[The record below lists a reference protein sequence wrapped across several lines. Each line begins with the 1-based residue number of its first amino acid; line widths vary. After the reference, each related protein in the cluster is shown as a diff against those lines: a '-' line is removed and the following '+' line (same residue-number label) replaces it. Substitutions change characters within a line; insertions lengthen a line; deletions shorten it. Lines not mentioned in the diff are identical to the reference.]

1 MCRVWIACGGRLSRI
16 LIRKAAENNLK
27 RIDLDLPLGALITFV
42 GPSGSGKS
50 SLAFDTLYAE
60 GRRRYLDALGI
71 EEVDRLPVP
80 DTEGISGLPPTVG
93 LEQRS
98 AAPNGRW
105 TVGTVTGIHR
115 LFQVLFRNEATL
127 HCPRCG
133 TGMKATAL
141 DDMVEGL
148 LRGPAGRRVVIEAPL
163 RVRDP
168 AATVAEI
175 ARQGFSRVRVAGEI
189 RRIDELSPADLRDIE
204 QLSVV
209 VDRIKVSSDRT
220 ARVYDGLRLGL
231 RAGQGIVR
239 LVVDGEVS
247 DLAEHPTCFDCG
259 ETHPSTTLSTFSY
272 FGRGACGPCAGAG
285 CEACGETRLGPLARG
300 AVWEGRTLVEWLA
313 LSVEELRGALRDIS
327 SSERSRGL
335 LVDLARRAELLSRL
349 GLEGLPVQARC
360 VDLSAGQYQ
369 LLRVARLIG
378 EPLTQVLYLLDEPT
392 AGLDAAGARRV
403 TALCRE
409 LVQQG
414 NTVIAVTHRSDLIR
428 EADTIVEF
436 GPGAGVAGGQLVFQ
450 GTLSELLEGETPTA
464 RWLKGAGELPRRA
477 RPRASSEASFVV
489 HGQELAASCLGV
501 LCGPAASGK
510 SWFIEETS
518 RLAGDGGLGFSRV
531 VSFGAQ
537 SIGRSQRSNLAT
549 YTGIWDVLRPLLAAT
564 QAAQIRGLA
573 ASYFSLNT
581 KGGRCERCRGA
592 GVEQVD
598 LGALPDVY
606 LRCASCDGRR
616 FHQDVLD
623 VRWKGLSAG
632 ELLDLSVSEGRQTLS
647 GHPKL
652 ERILRCLELVGLGY
666 MPLGQ
671 SAHTWSGGE
680 ARRIGLA
687 RELSRY
693 RNAASETLYLLDG
706 PEIGLHHEDQHML
719 VTALWELIEEG
730 ATVWLASH
738 AEPWQQIAD
747 QRIQLPER

>member
-1 MCRVWIACGGRLSRI
+1 M
-16 LIRKAAENNLK
+16 
-27 RIDLDLPLGALITFV
+27 GALITFV

-50 SLAFDTLYAE
+50 SMAFDTLYAE

-80 DTEGISGLPPTVG
+80 DTEGIRGLPPTVG
-93 LEQRS
+93 LEQRGTT
-98 AAPNGRW
+98 PNGRW

-127 HCPRCG
+127 HCPNCG
-133 TGMKATAL
+133 TGMVATPL

-148 LRGPAGRRVVIEAPL
+148 MTRPSGSRVYIEAPL

-175 ARQGFSRVRVAGEI
+175 ARQGFSRVRVAGEVS
-189 RRIDELSPADLRDIE
+189 RIDELAIADLEGVE

-209 VDRIKVSSDRT
+209 VDRIKISSERT
-220 ARVYDGLRLGL
+220 ARLYDGLRLGL

-247 DLAEHPTCFDCG
+247 DLAEHPTCFDCA
-259 ETHPSTTLSTFSY
+259 ETHPRTTLSTFSY
-272 FGRGACGPCAGAG
+272 FGGGACGACDGAG
-285 CEACGETRLGPLARG
+285 CAECGQTRLGPLARG
-300 AVWEGRTLVEWLA
+300 AVWEGYSLVEWLA
-313 LSVEELRGALRDIS
+313 LTIEELHGALGEVS
-327 SSERSRGL
+327 LNERSRGL
-335 LVDLARRAELLSRL
+335 VTDLSRRCGLLLRL
-349 GLEGLPVQARC
+349 GLQRLRLHDRC
-360 VDLSAGQYQ
+360 VELSTGQYQ
-369 LLRVARLIG
+369 LLRVARLVG

-392 AGLDAAGARRV
+392 AGLDEAGAQRV

-409 LVQQG
+409 LVRQG
-414 NTVIAVTHRSDLIR
+414 NTVVAVTHRSGLIR

-436 GPGAGVAGGQLVFQ
+436 GPGAGVAGGHLVFQ
-450 GTLSELLEGETPTA
+450 GTLSELLSGETRTA
-464 RWLKGAGELPRRA
+464 NWLKGDGALPSREAGEVSKTA
-477 RPRASSEASFVV
+477 AFSV
-489 HGQELAASCLGV
+489 HGEKLCARGLGV

-510 SWFIEETS
+510 SWLIREIS
-518 RLAGDGGLGFSRV
+518 RLSGDGGLGFSRV
-531 VSFGAQ
+531 VSFGEQ
-537 SIGRSQRSNLAT
+537 TVGRSQRSNLAT
-549 YTGIWDVLRPLLAAT
+549 YTGVWDVLRPLLAAT

-592 GVEQVD
+592 GVERVD

-606 LRCASCDGRR
+606 LRCGSCDGRR
-616 FHQDVLD
+616 FHHDVLD
-623 VRWKGLSAG
+623 VRWKGLSAA
-632 ELLDLSVSEGRQTLS
+632 ELLDLSISEARQTLS

-652 ERILRCLELVGLGY
+652 ERILRHLERVGLGY

-671 SAHTWSGGE
+671 SAHSWSGGE

-693 RNAASETLYLLDG
+693 RDAASETIYLFDG
-706 PEIGLHHEDQHML
+706 PEIGLHHDDQRML
-719 VTALWELIEEG
+719 AKALWELIAEG
-730 ATVWLASH
+730 GTVWLASH
-738 AEPWQQIAD
+738 SEPWQQIAD
-747 QRIQLPER
+747 QLLELQDR